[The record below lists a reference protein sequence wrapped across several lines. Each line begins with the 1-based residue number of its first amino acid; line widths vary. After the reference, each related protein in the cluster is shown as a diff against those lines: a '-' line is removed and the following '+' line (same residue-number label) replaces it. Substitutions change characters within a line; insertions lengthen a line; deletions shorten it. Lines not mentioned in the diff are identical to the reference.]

1 MISPVSGDGDAR
13 RVALPWVAEQYQQ
26 HAWTPDG
33 RAVIVQAAEPQPA
46 LWLVPLDGSAPRK
59 LEIDIRDWNGGWRL
73 HPKGT
78 HIAFRTGK
86 DAREV
91 WALES
96 VTQR

>member
-1 MISPVSGDGDAR
+1 M
-13 RVALPWVAEQYQQ
+13 LPY
-26 HAWTPDG
+26 HGHTWTPDG
-33 RAVIVQAAEPQPA
+33 RALLVTTTGPQPA
-46 LWLVPLDGSAPRK
+46 IWQVPIDGSAPRK
-59 LEIDIRDWNGGWRL
+59 LEIDISQWNMGWRL

-96 VTQR
+96 VAQR